1 MVSAG
6 EGWRSG
12 FGGSAPAC
20 LPAAD
25 APGDLEEDGF
35 GPDGGVE
42 AGGVGVAELGGEPV
56 RPRRYVGVGGVLVAE
71 VVGERVAVEVE
82 APVAGCGSVVASG
95 GARLVGEQR
104 PAVDGDA
111 DGEGVGDQVA

>member
-1 MVSAG
+1 
-6 EGWRSG
+6 
-12 FGGSAPAC
+12 
-20 LPAAD
+20 
-25 APGDLEEDGF
+25 
-35 GPDGGVE
+35 
-42 AGGVGVAELGGEPV
+42 
-56 RPRRYVGVGGVLVAE
+56 VLVAE